1 MKKLFLSLSV
11 IVILI
16 LSSIYGLLFTKFGN
30 NMAASYIED
39 KVNTGQQDVKLKVND
54 FTLTLTHLNFV
65 AWINDNSEINISGDL
80 SLFKKSVDLK
90 YDIKINDLSTLKNL
104 TKQEFKGPLF
114 TSGIFIGNDQE
125 AIIQGTSDVAK
136 SQTKYYFNLENYEP
150 RNINIQVKNAKI
162 EDLLTLLNEPSYM
175 KGDLNILADIKNAN
189 ISKLDGMIVSK
200 ITNAKV
206 NNDVVNKEFSQTI
219 QTPISFQSDIN
230 AILTPNKAEIKS
242 NLISPIAEVFMNRTI
257 IDLSTNDIKTD
268 YKIEVKNL
276 NKLEGII
283 AKKLNGEFLT
293 NGSFKSFNE
302 TIQIEGSSNIFEGIT
317 KYTTEF
323 KDSKISNIKFAIESA
338 KLEKFLQVINEPIY
352 ATGDLNIQAD
362 IKNANLDKLEGVINS
377 KITNGLVVNEVTNTI
392 FKQDLKEKVNFDLYV
407 DTDLIPNQAVSKAV
421 LETTLGNLTTKNSI
435 YNLKENAF
443 NSDYLLNIPQ
453 LDKLKDV
460 VKMSLKGKLDIS
472 GELYNKENS
481 MLLNGKSD
489 TLGGTFDF
497 DLKNDKLNAN
507 LKNIDI
513 QELTSMLDYSKIFDS
528 KANFNLDYD
537 LLTKKGNLL
546 GKLTNGHLLENNFVT
561 LVNQLVKVELTKE
574 VYETF
579 DINTKINDRILTSD
593 LIMKSQNTQF
603 NIKDS
608 ILDLEKNL
616 IDAKINTTIKDKTL
630 DINLKGETSSPQ
642 ISIDAKDLL
651 KEQINKKIEKK
662 KDKIQQKL
670 NKALEKAYQ

>member
-16 LSSIYGLLFTKFGN
+16 LSSVYGLLFTKFGN
-30 NMAASYIED
+30 NMAASYIEN

-362 IKNANLDKLEGVINS
+362 IKNANLDKLDGVINS
-377 KITNGLVVNEVTNTI
+377 KITNGLIVNEVTNTI

-497 DLKNDKLNAN
+497 DFKNDKLNAN

-642 ISIDAKDLL
+642 ISLDAKDLL

>member
-497 DLKNDKLNAN
+497 DFKNDKLNAN

-670 NKALEKAYQ
+670 NKSLEKL